1 MILSKDEAICLVLG
15 LSASKTISSVTKLNK
30 LLARLNLHLIPID
43 IDFDL
48 NKFGSFNADLKNLET
63 NEYYELNPY
72 EYKDKTINKFILKPE
87 GEKLLDKVI
96 HSKLNKIFSGED
108 VESLNKE
115 INKLSRLPASDI
127 SNNEHKILFVDA
139 EDRHNLIQKINT
151 VHVDMFDLYE
161 QIDKIPSDTLAG
173 IRLRA
178 LIEYCFY
185 LSKYLKK
192 KFVRLGDEYD
202 FDAYMFDYYF
212 LYHIQSIVSFL
223 NKQIEEKDKDLKKI
237 NKYYQYIIN
246 SVKGRYPFSL
256 ENKHL
261 HKLVAQ

>member
-15 LSASKTISSVTKLNK
+15 LSAKKEISSITKLNK
-30 LLARLNLHLIPID
+30 LLARLNLHLIPINL
-43 IDFDL
+43 DFDL
-48 NKFGSFNADLKNLET
+48 NKFGSFNADLKNLES
-63 NEYYELNPY
+63 NEYYELSPY

-87 GEKLLDKVI
+87 GEQLFGKVI
-96 HSKLNKIFSGED
+96 HSKLNKILTEED
-108 VESLNKE
+108 FESLKNN
-115 INKLSRLPASDI
+115 INELSRLPASDI
-127 SNNEHKILFVDA
+127 SNNEHKMLFVDA
-139 EDRHNLIQKINT
+139 ADRHTLIQKVNI
-151 VHVDMFDLYE
+151 VHVDMLDLYE
-161 QIDKIPSDTLAG
+161 QIDKIPADTFAG

-185 LSKYLKK
+185 LSKYLKE
-192 KFVRLGDEYD
+192 KFMRLRDEYD

-223 NKQIEEKDKDLKKI
+223 NQQIETEDKDLKQI

-256 ENKHL
+256 ENKDL
-261 HKLVAQ
+261 HRLVAQ